1 MANISL
7 AKNFVQVSCKFFFF
21 VTLLNYL
28 FYLAKCTIFLFDS
41 ITEKPEWLSNPI
53 KKKKKHTYHKYTKT
67 KEKRNT
73 NITLNKITRS
83 QEKRLN

>member
-1 MANISL
+1 MVMANISL

-41 ITEKPEWLSNPI
+41 LTEKPEWLSNPI
-53 KKKKKHTYHKYTKT
+53 KKKKKKKP
-67 KEKRNT
+67 
-73 NITLNKITRS
+73 ITDIQKLKKKGT
-83 QEKRLN
+83 

>member
-1 MANISL
+1 MVMANISL

-41 ITEKPEWLSNPI
+41 LTEKPEWLSNPI
-53 KKKKKHTYHKYTKT
+53 KKKKKKT
-67 KEKRNT
+67 P
-73 NITLNKITRS
+73 ITDIQKLKKKGTQI
-83 QEKRLN
+83 